1 MWSNIKSVF
10 EEHISSENV
19 PPFCKVNDNDE
30 IAMYHQQTNY
40 SQQTIEQTKF
50 IHKVL
55 SPDVSKPNHTVL
67 NKMPGPNAVFSRKK
81 TSRKKNEL
89 NHINH

>member
-10 EEHISSENV
+10 EEYISSENV
-19 PPFCKVNDNDE
+19 AAFCKVNDNDE

-55 SPDVSKPNHTVL
+55 SPDVSKPNHAVL